1 MFCNFVN
8 FEYKIDIIMKK
19 VITISLLV
27 ITLLVGGMTVDAKT
41 TKKSSK
47 TKTSQNTKI
56 SSPAGHTYKC
66 KFSDFSFKL
75 VFNTD
80 NTGYILREYGEDYG
94 GQTERENFTWSC
106 DSNKIKCSLFPNGLK
121 MSSNGKT
128 LTVID
133 KNNPNYEVYKLV
145 K

>member
-1 MFCNFVN
+1 M
-8 FEYKIDIIMKK
+8 E
-19 VITISLLV
+19 
-27 ITLLVGGMTVDAKT
+27 AKT
-41 TKKSSK
+41 TKMNSK
-47 TKTSQNTKI
+47 NKTSQNTKI
-56 SSPAGHTYKC
+56 YSPAGHIYKC
-66 KFSDFSFKL
+66 KFPDFSFKL

-94 GQTERENFTWSC
+94 GQTERENFTWSG
-106 DSNKIKCSLFPNGLK
+106 DGNKIKCSLFPNGLQK
-121 MSSNGKT
+121 SSNGRT